1 MTKSREIRS
10 SVASRERWGEEG
22 GGGSEIII
30 FDAVAVLNGPMF
42 SLSLSYRFEA
52 PFCVSEQSVDDPQNS
67 ESLRNSSF
75 RIYLFI
81 EHTGAKG
88 GEEGKQNY
96 RQSTTRGNGG
106 GGLVRS

>member
-10 SVASRERWGEEG
+10 SVASRERWGEE

-52 PFCVSEQSVDDPQNS
+52 PFCVSEQSGRSPK
-67 ESLRNSSF
+67 F
-75 RIYLFI
+75 RIASKLVVSYLSI
-81 EHTGAKG
+81 
-88 GEEGKQNY
+88 Y
-96 RQSTTRGNGG
+96 
-106 GGLVRS
+106 